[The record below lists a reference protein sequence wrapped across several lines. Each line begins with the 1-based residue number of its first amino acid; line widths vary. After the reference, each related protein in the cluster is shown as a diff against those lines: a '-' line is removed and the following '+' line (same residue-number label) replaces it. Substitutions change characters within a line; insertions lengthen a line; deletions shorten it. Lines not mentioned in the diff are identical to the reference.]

1 MHYYQFNIGDYAS
14 HTRHLSLMENLAYRL
29 LLDLYYLHERP
40 LNDCLTTVARQIGM
54 RDNEAE
60 VEAVLREFFSL
71 TDAGWVNKRADIE
84 IEKYHGKIEQASKA
98 GKASAAKRT
107 FNAGSTDVQP
117 NIKQETRNK
126 KQEPLNNN
134 QVKTL
139 TPSVSR
145 EKIAFDGSRFSGLE
159 SYLETWT
166 ETYPAINVQAEILKA
181 ASWLMTNPKNSKSQ
195 YARFLNNWLARAQD
209 KAPTARG
216 SPNTKQSKL
225 DGYLANFK
233 DKEIKHERDITGVA
247 YRVDKKGIYEV

>member
-40 LNDCLTTVARQIGM
+40 LNACLTTVARQINM
-54 RDNEAE
+54 RDHKAE
-60 VEAVLREFFSL
+60 VEAVLSEFFSL

-98 GKASAAKRT
+98 GKASAAKRMS
-107 FNAGSTDVQP
+107 NACSTGVQP

-159 SYLETWT
+159 SYLDTWI
-166 ETYPAINVQAEILKA
+166 ETYPAINVHAEILKA
-181 ASWLMTNPKNSKSQ
+181 ASWLMANPKNSKSQ

-209 KAPTARG
+209 KAPSARG
-216 SPNTKQSKL
+216 SPDRPKNNSEKFNEAFRNVFGDNNEPT
-225 DGYLANFK
+225 
-233 DKEIKHERDITGVA
+233 ERDITA
-247 YRVDKKGIYEV
+247 LATRVD